1 MRRTDQS
8 WRPSRVHSSENAG
21 LAGAPGFEPGI
32 VGTKNRC
39 LTTWLRPSS
48 RNMPAARGLIG
59 RADGKLNGENGKC
72 RERKVRGTDPPV
84 PADWRRVSSA
94 VGRWHLFTP
103 TAISLPAGSKK
114 WNRLPPGMRRSAWGR
129 AAGIFDGQ
137 RFKFSGQSH
146 GAIASSCFV
155 LLNWTSS
162 RKSFCHRFF
171 LIDCRSRLARRR
183 LAFRTAASY
192 RSCRDTAELRL
203 RQSFQSPA
211 TGEQA

>member
-114 WNRLPPGMRRSAWGR
+114 WIRLPPGNEKIGLTIVPPAFSTAPSVSSSPVSHMALSLVPVLSSSTGRR
-129 AAGIFDGQ
+129 AASLFVIA
-137 RFKFSGQSH
+137 FS
-146 GAIASSCFV
+146 
-155 LLNWTSS
+155 
-162 RKSFCHRFF
+162 
-171 LIDCRSRLARRR
+171 
-183 LAFRTAASY
+183 
-192 RSCRDTAELRL
+192 
-203 RQSFQSPA
+203 
-211 TGEQA
+211 